1 MTTPSGDA
9 THADATSGRDTG
21 RPEYTQ
27 RLSRLE
33 GAAWKRVINAQ
44 APYRWNVRRMN
55 LGFTLDVGCGIGR
68 NLSTISTET
77 ESASTT
83 IRIRSRPSAARGF
96 SGFTIEE
103 FLASKYAAAD
113 TFDSI
118 LVTHVV
124 EHLPEADALSVVGS
138 YLPFVKP
145 SGKVVFITPQ
155 ERGYASD
162 TTHMRFVGFE
172 ELSNLAA
179 DLGFRVQRQYSFPLP
194 RPAGKLFTYD
204 EFICITIAP

>member
-9 THADATSGRDTG
+9 THADAMSGQDTAS
-21 RPEYTQ
+21 PEYTQ

-68 NLSTISTET
+68 NLSHLDGNGIGVDHNPDSI
-77 ESASTT
+77 TT
-83 IRIRSRPSAARGF
+83 VRDKSLT
-96 SGFTIEE
+96 GFTVDE
-103 FLASKYAAAD
+103 FFASEFAVAD

-118 LVTHVV
+118 LVAHVV
-124 EHLPEADALSVVGS
+124 EHMPESDALSVVGS

-194 RPAGKLFTYD
+194 RSAGKLFTYD

>member
-9 THADATSGRDTG
+9 THADAMSGQDTAC
-21 RPEYTQ
+21 PDYTQ

-68 NLSTISTET
+68 NLSHLDGNGIGVDHNPDSI
-77 ESASTT
+77 TT
-83 IRIRSRPSAARGF
+83 VRDKSLT
-96 SGFTIEE
+96 GFTVDE
-103 FLASKYAAAD
+103 FFASEFAVAD

-118 LVTHVV
+118 LVAHVV
-124 EHLPEADALSVVGS
+124 EHMQEADALSVVGS

-145 SGKVVFITPQ
+145 AGQVVFITPQ

-162 TTHMRFVGFE
+162 ATHVRFVGFQ
-172 ELSNLAA
+172 ELSALAA
-179 DLGFRVQRQYSFPLP
+179 DLGLQVQRQYSFPLP
-194 RPAGKLFTYD
+194 RSAGRLFTYN
-204 EFICITIAP
+204 EFICVTTAP